1 MIAMKKLIYLFVLLF
16 AISLAF
22 PTAGT
27 AQTKQLTKKE
37 QRKLE
42 KQKKKEERQ
51 KKSAAMRKY
60 YLHLLKNKRWVFQ
73 ATRLYGPGGQMFN
86 VSPDINFVA
95 VKDSMIVLQFGFQNV
110 MGWNGVGGV
119 TAEGFLSEYNF
130 SSGKNHK
137 AALTVSAHIRPKFG
151 GGSPYFT
158 MTVMNDGSAEIS
170 VTLIN
175 GQLLRM
181 GGQLYAPQNASV
193 YKGTT
198 FP

>member
-1 MIAMKKLIYLFVLLF
+1 MKKFIYLFAMLLT
-16 AISLAF
+16 LAVVF
-22 PTAGT
+22 PQQGL

-42 KQKKKEERQ
+42 KQKKKEERL
-51 KKSAAMRKY
+51 KKSAAQRQY
-60 YLHLLKNKRWVFQ
+60 YTRLLKDRRWVFQ
-73 ATRLYGPGGQMFN
+73 ATRLYGPSGQLFN
-86 VSPDINFVA
+86 VTPDINFVA
-95 VKDSMIVLQFGFQNV
+95 VKDSMIILQFGFQGV
-110 MGWNGVGGV
+110 VGWNGVGGV
-119 TAEGFLSEYNF
+119 TAEGFLRQYKF
-130 SSGKNHK
+130 DSGKNEK
-137 AALTVSAHIRPKFG
+137 SAMTVSAHIKPKYG

-158 MTVMNDGSAEIS
+158 MTILDDGSADIN
-170 VTLIN
+170 VTLEN

>member
-1 MIAMKKLIYLFVLLF
+1 MKKFVYLIGILVALAV
-16 AISLAF
+16 AIPATGS
-22 PTAGT
+22 
-27 AQTKQLTKKE
+27 AQTKPLSKKE

-42 KQKKKEERQ
+42 KQKKKEERL

-60 YLHLLKNKRWVFQ
+60 YAQLLKEKRWVFQ
-73 ATRLYGPGGQMFN
+73 ATRLYGPGGQLYN

-95 VKDSMIVLQFGFQNV
+95 VKDSMIILQFGFQNV
-110 MGWNGVGGV
+110 VGWNGVGGV
-119 TAEGFLSEYNF
+119 TAEGFLSGYEFNP
-130 SSGKNHK
+130 GKNHK
-137 AALTVSAHIRPKFG
+137 SAMTVSAHIRPKFG
-151 GGSPYFT
+151 GGSPYIS
-158 MTVMNDGSAEIS
+158 MTIMDDGTTDIN
-170 VTLIN
+170 VTLVN